1 MQKYLGRTRIIDKTD
16 YKTGKTY
23 KEETGFTLYHVV
35 FSGTKRDNLT
45 EDFLYTYNGSKAVM
59 LDFAISHGWTGRR
72 FMDSGEYPAWR
83 KGTRLDTNKYI
94 DYVNEVG
101 DHLDAIAQMDYIPR
115 ESDGPD
121 YLVYA
126 QEKTW
131 EDYCIQRE
139 MVRPELRDKFIYII
153 HGADLDMLIPR
164 ACEYRDSNGEPIRYM
179 ASSLAE
185 SNREARMETGAQLNE
200 LLSKY
205 NYSGQFHGLGVQ
217 VKDIIERT
225 PVLISADSSSA
236 VREQAS
242 GILFYKGNKIKI
254 GLDTKHHH
262 KGLFT
267 DAQFSAIEPEL
278 RARAEELG
286 IDYDLARV
294 NALER
299 YLWNCKERSIYIKDL
314 DSNAEPFKRKQGRGL
329 LAGLKF

>member
-1 MQKYLGRTRIIDKTD
+1 MNNFLSRQTLVERTD
-16 YKTGKTY
+16 YRTGKKY
-23 KEETGFTLYHVV
+23 KEPAGFTLFHVV
-35 FSGTKRDNLT
+35 FSGAKRDNLT
-45 EDFLYTYNGSKAVM
+45 EDFLYTYDGNKASM
-59 LDFAISHGWTGRR
+59 LDFAIDHGWTGLR

-83 KGTRLDTNKYI
+83 KGIRLDTNKYI

-101 DHLDAIAQMDYIPR
+101 DQLDAIAQMDYIPR

-121 YLVYA
+121 YLIYA

-153 HGADLDMLIPR
+153 HGSDLDMLIPR

-179 ASSLAE
+179 ASSLANV
-185 SNREARMETGAQLNE
+185 NREARIEGGARLNY

-205 NYSGQFHGLGVQ
+205 NYTGQFHGLGIQ
-217 VKDIIERT
+217 VKDIIEGVPILT
-225 PVLISADSSSA
+225 SADSSSA

-262 KGLFT
+262 KGVFT
-267 DAQFSAIEPEL
+267 DAQFAAVEPEL
-278 RARAEELG
+278 RTRAEELG

-299 YLWNCKERSIYIKDL
+299 YLWNCKERSLYISDL
-314 DSNAEPFKRKQGRGL
+314 DPNVPPFKPKQGRGL